1 MVSQV
6 FLQLLFLIVEYAARE
21 VLGEARLHQQLQ
33 HKTALSH
40 SVRVCAEHWSLL
52 HFKLCASLPAWYN
65 HAVSNT
71 TQAIV
76 QDVENISLV
85 GSAGHATVQYN
96 GKLSFTFWKVLHLRI
111 SCISFIGCGLRLAGD
126 LQFIGTEIQSSYR
139 DQINVALLFVEC
151 SSVVLKNVTVM
162 ESYGYGLLGYNM
174 VMTELKYCLFY
185 HNYWRPQ
192 LYKHSSP
199 TKNYLPNSKAGGNAL
214 FTFDYSGGFH
224 SKSTT
229 LNILHS
235 EFAHERNLQMYL
247 FMEVV

>member
-6 FLQLLFLIVEYAARE
+6 FLQLLFLIVECAATEFWVRPDSISNCNTRQPCLTLSE
-21 VLGEARLHQQLQ
+21 YLQ
-33 HKTALSH
+33 NTGHYFTSN
-40 SVRVCAEHWSLL
+40 SVL
-52 HFKLCASLPAWYN
+52 HFLPGN
-65 HAVSNT
+65 HTVSNT
-71 TQAIV
+71 TQVIA
-76 QDVENISLV
+76 QDVDNISLV
-85 GSAGHATVQYN
+85 GSAGHATVQCN
-96 GKLSFTFWKVLHLRI
+96 GKLSFTFWKVLDLQI
-111 SCISFIGCGLRLAGD
+111 SCISFIGCGLGVAGD
-126 LQFIGTEIQSSYR
+126 LRFIGTEIQSSYQ

-174 VMTELKYCLFY
+174 IMTELKYCLFY
-185 HNYWRPQ
+185 HNCWRPQ